1 MQRGLDS
8 RNSVEEKMVMNDTL
22 SAVMSKIYNAEKI
35 SKKLVVIF
43 PTSKIM
49 KKILTVMNNNAYVG
63 DHEEIKDSK
72 GNYLKINLL
81 GKINKCGAIKP
92 RFSVMLSEY
101 EKFEKR
107 FLPAKDFG
115 ILIVSTSKGIMTHI
129 QAKEKKLGGK
139 LLAYCY

>member
-1 MQRGLDS
+1 
-8 RNSVEEKMVMNDTL
+8 MNDPVSAAL
-22 SAVMSKIYNAEKI
+22 SNIYNHEKI
-35 SKKLVVIF
+35 SKQVVSIF
-43 PTSKIM
+43 PNSKII
-49 KKILTVMNNNAYVG
+49 KEILTVMNESGYIG
-63 DHEEIKDSK
+63 SFDEIVDAK
-72 GNYLKINLL
+72 GNRLSVNLL

-92 RFSVMLSEY
+92 RFSVMIGEY

-115 ILIVSTSKGIMTHI
+115 ILVVTTNQGIMTHT